1 MSLIYKPKK
10 YGFPYV
16 SPLKWERR
24 WMLKSKKWQLIGMR
38 YKSLVKG
45 SQETLTILQV
55 DLLLHSLQT
64 QFQFTIFSSQTI
76 SISLLREKK
85 KKKNTR

>member
-1 MSLIYKPKK
+1 
-10 YGFPYV
+10 
-16 SPLKWERR
+16 
-24 WMLKSKKWQLIGMR
+24 MLKSKKWQPIGMR